1 MGALLRIELSVAGW
15 SWHWLSSTQLRS
27 APRLNGTSLQGLDG
41 QRGFRTVGEAEATVS
56 NGAGD
61 PDRRSALGA
70 ALDVTMESERLI
82 RVEGRQLRVRRS
94 GTGPPI
100 LLLNGMG
107 MSLSTW
113 APLDRHLDGFDRIRV
128 GTPGTGGILARQP
141 VLTMRNFA
149 ALLGDLLDQLAIERA
164 DVLGLSFGGM
174 VAQQFAHDM
183 PNRVRRLVLAST
195 SCGLGGAP
203 SNPASWWN
211 AMLTDMWPTPSGWG
225 PRWLARQWSQLM
237 LREFGDRW
245 ASGPRLSGFAGT
257 DCGGVTVDER
267 GVVAAAHP
275 RDFGDHRHRRC
286 VGALREC
293 EHSGVQNASRS
304 DLPCPWRRASVL
316 VGSGR

>member
-1 MGALLRIELSVAGW
+1 M
-15 SWHWLSSTQLRS
+15 
-27 APRLNGTSLQGLDG
+27 
-41 QRGFRTVGEAEATVS
+41 
-56 NGAGD
+56 
-61 PDRRSALGA
+61 
-70 ALDVTMESERLI
+70 
-82 RVEGRQLRVRRS
+82 
-94 GTGPPI
+94 
-100 LLLNGMG
+100 
-107 MSLSTW
+107 
-113 APLDRHLDGFDRIRV
+113 
-128 GTPGTGGILARQP
+128 
-141 VLTMRNFA
+141 TMRNYA
-149 ALLGDLLDQLAIERA
+149 ALLGGLLDQLAIERA

-183 PNRVRRLVLAST
+183 PTRVRRLVLAST

-211 AMLTDMWPTPSGWG
+211 AMLTDIWPPSSGWG

-245 ASGPRLSGFAGT
+245 ASGPRLSGFAEQIAAASLWT
-257 DCGGVTVDER
+257 SVA
-267 GVVAAAHP
+267 VAAAHP
-275 RDFGDHRHRRC
+275 RDFGDDRHRRC

>member
-1 MGALLRIELSVAGW
+1 M
-15 SWHWLSSTQLRS
+15 
-27 APRLNGTSLQGLDG
+27 
-41 QRGFRTVGEAEATVS
+41 
-56 NGAGD
+56 
-61 PDRRSALGA
+61 
-70 ALDVTMESERLI
+70 
-82 RVEGRQLRVRRS
+82 
-94 GTGPPI
+94 GPPI

-128 GTPGTGGILARQP
+128 GTPGNGGILARQP

-149 ALLGDLLDQLAIERA
+149 AMVGHLLDQLAIERA

-183 PNRVRRLVLAST
+183 PTRVRRLVLAST

-211 AMLTDMWPTPSGWG
+211 AMLADMWPTPSGWG

-245 ASGPRLSGFAGT
+245 ASGPRLSGFA
-257 DCGGVTVDER
+257 EQI
-267 GVVAAAHP
+267 AAASLWSSVAWLPQLTHETLVITGTA
-275 RDFGDHRHRRC
+275 D
-286 VGALREC
+286 ALVP
-293 EHSGVQNASRS
+293 SANASILASRMPRAQIYRVHGGGHLCLLDRAAEVGPVIATFLRS
-304 DLPCPWRRASVL
+304 LEATAINEATEL
-316 VGSGR
+316 G

>member
-1 MGALLRIELSVAGW
+1 M
-15 SWHWLSSTQLRS
+15 TQHS
-27 APRLNGTSLQGLDG
+27 AHGCFSI
-41 QRGFRTVGEAEATVS
+41 
-56 NGAGD
+56 
-61 PDRRSALGA
+61 ALGT

-82 RVEGRQLRVRRS
+82 RVEGRHLRVRRS

-128 GTPGTGGILARQP
+128 GTPGNWRNPGPPARTDDAQLRGAARRPARSTRHRARRRARP
-141 VLTMRNFA
+141 V
-149 ALLGDLLDQLAIERA
+149 
-164 DVLGLSFGGM
+164 FGGM

-183 PNRVRRLVLAST
+183 PDQSPEAGPGFDVMWSGRSAQQSGELVECDAGRHVADPIRMGSAMARTPVVPAHAAGVRRQM
-195 SCGLGGAP
+195 GK
-203 SNPASWWN
+203 
-211 AMLTDMWPTPSGWG
+211 
-225 PRWLARQWSQLM
+225 WSAAE
-237 LREFGDRW
+237 RIRR
-245 ASGPRLSGFAGT
+245 A
-257 DCGGVTVDER
+257 DCGGVTVVER